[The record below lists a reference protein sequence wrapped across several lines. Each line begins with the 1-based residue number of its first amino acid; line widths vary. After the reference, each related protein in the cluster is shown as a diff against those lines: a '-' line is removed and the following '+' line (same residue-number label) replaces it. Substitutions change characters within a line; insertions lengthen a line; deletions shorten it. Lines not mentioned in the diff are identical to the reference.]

1 MGLRVTSVAED
12 GGHPGRSVY
21 LVGDHV
27 EQLVFVLFIDD
38 NLH

>member
-1 MGLRVTSVAED
+1 MTRAISIAED
-12 GGHPGRSVY
+12 GGHPGGSMY

-38 NLH
+38 ALH